1 MLLSSWHAP
10 LISEAFSREF
20 SATDHLPVGLE
31 DLFLSP
37 RPANVSFQ
45 APFVS
50 CFSGSL
56 SIKTSIPQ
64 LFFFS
69 ISCFFSSAFQGIN
82 RNFNFS
88 FYGRE
93 IFIFNVVPFSPLLMT
108 FLNFIV

>member
-20 SATDHLPVGLE
+20 STTDHLPVGLE

-64 LFFFS
+64 LFFFFLFHVFFKC
-69 ISCFFSSAFQGIN
+69 ISRYKQKFQ
-82 RNFNFS
+82 
-88 FYGRE
+88 
-93 IFIFNVVPFSPLLMT
+93 
-108 FLNFIV
+108 FLFLWKGNIYF